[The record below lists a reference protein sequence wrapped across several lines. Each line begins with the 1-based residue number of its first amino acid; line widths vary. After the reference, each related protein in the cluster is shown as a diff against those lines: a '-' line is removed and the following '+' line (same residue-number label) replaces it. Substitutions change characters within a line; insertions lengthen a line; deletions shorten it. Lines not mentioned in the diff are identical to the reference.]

1 MVDINFHLYMSDD
14 FKIWYDSIDWETA
27 AQSFEVPFS
36 EPFPGYNSYLV
47 VISQTPSQPSSSK
60 SDVTQLTLF

>member
-1 MVDINFHLYMSDD
+1 MSDD
-14 FKIWYDSIDWETA
+14 FKIWYDAIDWAAA

-36 EPFPGYNSYLV
+36 EPFPGYNLA
-47 VISQTPSQPSSSK
+47 VIHQVPSQPSSK